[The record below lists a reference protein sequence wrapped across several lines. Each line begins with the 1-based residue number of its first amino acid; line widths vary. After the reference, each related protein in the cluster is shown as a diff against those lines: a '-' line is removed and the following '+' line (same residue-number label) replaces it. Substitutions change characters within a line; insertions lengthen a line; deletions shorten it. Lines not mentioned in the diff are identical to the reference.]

1 LWGDDEMRNEHL
13 DSGEKLFEGFVSRV
27 RSNLQFTR
35 ELSMRLV
42 VQYNDFSE
50 KWEVDPLLPT
60 A

>member
-1 LWGDDEMRNEHL
+1 MRNEHL